1 MFADT
6 WRRTELG
13 AILGGAR
20 RRGRRGHP
28 EGTASLTVRRRRS
41 SRGAAAVEA
50 ALVLTFVV
58 FPVVF
63 GILSYG
69 YLLTFRQSLS
79 QAATE
84 AARAAAVKTVSG
96 PLAQRQADQIAAA
109 QGAVG
114 AAVGTFNSSMSCG
127 QAHLVCNVTFQSC
140 PDVSPAGCVRVEVSY
155 PYRDNP
161 LLPPVPGLG
170 FTLPQTLS
178 YSAVAGVN

>member
-1 MFADT
+1 MLEPPSSI
-6 WRRTELG
+6 RQ
-13 AILGGAR
+13 AILGGSRKQPRPTEPHR
-20 RRGRRGHP
+20 RRDQH
-28 EGTASLTVRRRRS
+28 
-41 SRGAAAVEA
+41 GAAAVEA

-79 QAATE
+79 LAAAE
-84 AARAAAVKTVSG
+84 AARAAAIKTVSG
-96 PLAQRQADQIAAA
+96 PLAQRQADQTTAA
-109 QGAVG
+109 QAAVG
-114 AAVGTFNSSMSCG
+114 AAVGTFNSSMACG

-140 PDVSPAGCVRVEVSY
+140 PDVSPSGCVRVEVSY

-170 FTLPQTLS
+170 FTLPETLS